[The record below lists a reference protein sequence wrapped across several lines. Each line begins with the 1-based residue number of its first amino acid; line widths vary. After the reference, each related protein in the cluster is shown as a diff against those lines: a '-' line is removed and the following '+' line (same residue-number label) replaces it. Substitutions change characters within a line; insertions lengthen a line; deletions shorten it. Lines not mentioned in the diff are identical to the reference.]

1 MQVAG
6 KWQSWLGAKYRNKM
20 RERFDKMIE
29 MRHYRVSYG
38 GGAATRL
45 PRDTDNLAHGQSLL

>member
-1 MQVAG
+1 
-6 KWQSWLGAKYRNKM
+6 M

-29 MRHYRVSYG
+29 MRHYRVIYG